1 MADRAGATITVR
13 VQPNAGRSRIEGFKD
28 GCLRVKVA
36 APPEKGRANREL
48 ISLLSDALEISRG
61 SISIIKGVTSRTKV
75 VAVRGFSRQGLAE
88 FGWEKRRKN

>member
-1 MADRAGATITVR
+1 MADRAEATITVR

-48 ISLLSDALEISRG
+48 ISLLSDALKISKS
-61 SISIIKGVTSRTKV
+61 SIDIIKGMTSRTKV
-75 VAVRGFSRQGLAE
+75 VAVSGFSRKGLEE
-88 FGWEKRRKN
+88 FHWEKRRQD

>member
-1 MADRAGATITVR
+1 MTGRAEATITVR

-48 ISLLSDALEISRG
+48 IRLLSDALKISKN
-61 SISIIKGVTSRTKV
+61 SIAIIKGMTSRTKV
-75 VAVRGFSRQGLAE
+75 VAVNGFSQQGLEE
-88 FGWEKRRKN
+88 FGWEKRRQD